1 MNHPLSKFQNQI
13 DQIAKANNIN
23 YLALF
28 GSTARGDDNASSD
41 VDLLVNFD
49 KRLSLLD
56 LIQVERDFSITFNR
70 PVDLIPQDSL
80 NKYVKPYVIND
91 LITLYDQR

>member
-13 DQIAKANNIN
+13 DQIAKDNNIT

-28 GSTARGDDNASSD
+28 GSTARGDDNADSD

-56 LIQVERDFSITFNR
+56 LIQVERNFSITFNR

-80 NKYVKPYVIND
+80 NKYVKPYIVND

>member
-1 MNHPLSKFQNQI
+1 MNHPLSKYQDQI
-13 DQIAKANNIN
+13 NQIAKANNIN

-28 GSTARGDDNASSD
+28 GSTARGDGNKDSD
-41 VDLLVNFD
+41 VDLLVNFN

-56 LIQVERDFSITFNR
+56 LVQVERHFSTTFNR

-80 NKYVKPYVIND
+80 SKYVKPYVVND

>member
-1 MNHPLSKFQNQI
+1 MHHPLSQYQTQI
-13 DQIAKANNIN
+13 NQIAKDHHID

-28 GSTARGDDNASSD
+28 GSTARGENHPNSD
-41 VDLLVNFD
+41 VDLLVNFK

-56 LIQVERDFSITFNR
+56 LIEVERHLSHAFNR

-80 NKYVKPYVIND
+80 SKYVKPYVIND

>member
-1 MNHPLSKFQNQI
+1 MNHPLSKYQNQI
-13 DQIAKANNIN
+13 NIISRDNNIN

-28 GSTARGDDNASSD
+28 GSTARGENKSNSD
-41 VDLLVNFD
+41 VDLLVKFN

-56 LIQVERDFSITFNR
+56 LIQVERYFSNVFNR
-70 PVDLIPQDSL
+70 PVDLIPEDSL
-80 NKYVKPYVIND
+80 NKYVKPYVTND

>member
-1 MNHPLSKFQNQI
+1 MNHPLSKFQTQI
-13 DQIAKANNIN
+13 DQIAKANNIS

-28 GSTARGDDNASSD
+28 GSTARGDDDVNSD
-41 VDLLVNFD
+41 IDLLVNFD

-56 LIQVERDFSITFNR
+56 LVQVERNFSTTFNR

-80 NKYVKPYVIND
+80 NKYVKPYVVND